1 VKKVPDGGEALR
13 ALFTAGV
20 REWGLVL
27 LGGFLLWA
35 AVALLGRFSAAF
47 TARDATYYP
56 VLACLV
62 APAFIVAGVRASGRW
77 GAATL
82 VALCFTGLFLAV
94 ARAAPPLLVIP
105 ALGVDVWY
113 AYRGTTRGPGGAV
126 MAGFLFAW
134 VFYSAEAAWTFWFLG
149 VGWPRTE
156 LLGGLVFTLLA
167 GMVSGAIGYFLS
179 FPLPPR
185 GRG

>member
-1 VKKVPDGGEALR
+1 M
-13 ALFTAGV
+13 
-20 REWGLVL
+20 L
-27 LGGFLLWA
+27 LDGFLLWR
-35 AVALLGRFSAAF
+35 LLRSS
-47 TARDATYYP
+47 D
-56 VLACLV
+56 
-62 APAFIVAGVRASGRW
+62 RW
-77 GAATL
+77 GAAAL

-134 VFYSAEAAWTFWFLG
+134 VFYSAEATWTLWFLG

-167 GMVSGAIGYFLS
+167 GMVSGAIGYVLGG
-179 FPLPPR
+179 LLKR
-185 GRG
+185 A

>member
-1 VKKVPDGGEALR
+1 MKKAPDGGEALR
-13 ALFTAGV
+13 PLFAAGV
-20 REWGLVL
+20 REWGLLVVGGVL
-27 LGGFLLWA
+27 LWGAF
-35 AVALLGRFSAAF
+35 ALLGRLVPAF
-47 TARDATYYP
+47 AARDATYYP
-56 VLACLV
+56 VLTCFV
-62 APAFIVAGVRASGRW
+62 APAFIVAGIRASGRW

-82 VALCFTGLFLAV
+82 VGLCFTGLFLGV
-94 ARAAPPLLVIP
+94 TGLPPPMVVFP
-105 ALGVDVWY
+105 ALGVDLWY

-134 VFYSAEAAWTFWFLG
+134 IFYSAEAAWMLWFLG

-167 GMVSGAIGYFLS
+167 GMVSGAVGYFLS
-179 FPLPPR
+179 YPLPPR